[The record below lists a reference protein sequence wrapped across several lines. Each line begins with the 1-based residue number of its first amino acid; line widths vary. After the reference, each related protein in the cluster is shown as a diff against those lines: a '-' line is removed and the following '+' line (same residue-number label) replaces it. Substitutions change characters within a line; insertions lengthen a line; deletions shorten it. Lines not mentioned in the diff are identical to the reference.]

1 MIASVVGGGGG
12 GVGKENVKRNCTIEP
27 AAKNK

>member
-12 GVGKENVKRNCTIEP
+12 GKENVKRNCTIEP